1 MPIMRT
7 SATAWVC
14 LLSILSG
21 PGLTSASC
29 VALQGIVPGGGEG
42 LLDLESLLSPDSVL
56 GQTLGPLVF
65 TSTPLVPIV
74 AECAGVLETPISL
87 RLLTALSLVSPNI
100 IQMFEPNGVALD
112 IFGDKETSDARRRC
126 QPTTEE
132 DRVIFD
138 LHLSV
143 SVSYAIS
150 YIGWKH
156 MPYCS
161 EQIAAE
167 AEALGAPMSLVDVGE
182 GDPEPSTDTPWGL
195 AKAYIDEVWA
205 FLMENDGWNAD
216 GRLGGR
222 EVNLTPF
229 TGDFAFSDSAGST
242 WDGYEP
248 KNSPYKFSSTERWQP
263 LMESNGL
270 GYVNSQVHVTPHIG
284 VTGRFFGFNTAE
296 DEEAWGARTL
306 DRPPYQDRYD
316 EAAREVLEASTVAA
330 YDPAKLFAISLFDNK
345 FNSLPPLKIVYFFD
359 RGDLSLMDFL
369 ELSVK
374 SQLAIYNSVLLAWRE
389 KVRHDA
395 PRPTSV
401 IRNELG
407 DELVDAY
414 AGPDIGVQTIKAS
427 EWEPYIRTMPH
438 SEYPSGSSCI
448 CEGFASA
455 LRLWAGNDTID
466 PPIGFPPPEFGGPIL
481 EFSSWTEVSQ
491 MCGDSRVWAGLHFEE
506 AVPAGAELC
515 GGEEIAVSIA
525 ASIDAL
531 TAGDESAAV
540 FKRDIGELVLRPL

>member
-1 MPIMRT
+1 M
-7 SATAWVC
+7 
-14 LLSILSG
+14 
-21 PGLTSASC
+21 
-29 VALQGIVPGGGEG
+29 ALA
-42 LLDLESLLSPDSVL
+42 
-56 GQTLGPLVF
+56 
-65 TSTPLVPIV
+65 TSTRRCTSPSHRRYRPI
-74 AECAGVLETPISL
+74 L
-87 RLLTALSLVSPNI
+87 RL
-100 IQMFEPNGVALD
+100 QHHRGRGGV
-112 IFGDKETSDARRRC
+112 
-126 QPTTEE
+126 
-132 DRVIFD
+132 
-138 LHLSV
+138 
-143 SVSYAIS
+143 
-150 YIGWKH
+150 
-156 MPYCS
+156 
-161 EQIAAE
+161 
-167 AEALGAPMSLVDVGE
+167 
-182 GDPEPSTDTPWGL
+182 
-195 AKAYIDEVWA
+195 
-205 FLMENDGWNAD
+205 
-216 GRLGGR
+216 
-222 EVNLTPF
+222 
-229 TGDFAFSDSAGST
+229 
-242 WDGYEP
+242 
-248 KNSPYKFSSTERWQP
+248 
-263 LMESNGL
+263 
-270 GYVNSQVHVTPHIG
+270 
-284 VTGRFFGFNTAE
+284 
-296 DEEAWGARTL
+296 GARTL

-414 AGPDIGVQTIKAS
+414 AGPDIGIQTIKAS

-455 LRLWAGNDTID
+455 LRLWAGTIRS
-466 PPIGFPPPEFGGPIL
+466 ILQSGSLPEFGGPIL

-491 MCGDSRVWAGLHFEE
+491 MCGDTRVWAGLHFEE

-515 GGEEIAVSIA
+515 GGDEIAVSIA

-540 FKRDIGELVLRPL
+540 FKRDVGELVLRPL

>member
-1 MPIMRT
+1 
-7 SATAWVC
+7 
-14 LLSILSG
+14 
-21 PGLTSASC
+21 
-29 VALQGIVPGGGEG
+29 
-42 LLDLESLLSPDSVL
+42 
-56 GQTLGPLVF
+56 
-65 TSTPLVPIV
+65 
-74 AECAGVLETPISL
+74 
-87 RLLTALSLVSPNI
+87 
-100 IQMFEPNGVALD
+100 MFEPNGVALD

-126 QPTTEE
+126 QPATEE

-143 SVSYAIS
+143 SVLYAIS
-150 YIGWKH
+150 YIGWKY

-167 AEALGAPMSLVDVGE
+167 AEALGGPMSLVDVGE
-182 GDPEPSTDTPWGL
+182 GHPEPGTDTPWGL

-229 TGDFAFSDSAGST
+229 TGDFVFSDSAGNT

-248 KNSPYKFSSTERWQP
+248 KNSPYKTGRELAFFAHDLAILSAVRCAPCSFPKNCRRSQFSSTKRWQP

-270 GYVNSQVHVTPHIG
+270 GYLNSQVHVTPHIG
-284 VTGRFFGFNTAE
+284 VTGRFFGFNTSE

-306 DRPPYQDRYD
+306 DRPPYQNRYD

-414 AGPDIGVQTIKAS
+414 AGPDIGIQTIKAS

-455 LRLWAGNDTID
+455 LRLWAGNDIID

-481 EFSSWTEVSQ
+481 EFSSWTEISQ

-515 GGEEIAVSIA
+515 GGDEIAVSIA

-540 FKRDIGELVLRPL
+540 FKRDVGELVLRPL